1 MPERS
6 SFNIRSTVEHD
17 AMGAIALAAR
27 DIVRSAAEPISAG
40 ETIKAQMNRA
50 ARNLG
55 YAAGDWRVKAAWY
68 LEAGCWGAATFRDL
82 QDRYEKWTSRNERRA
97 RAHASAA
104 AASLGAM
111 RDRLAAT
118 DPDFHREQIVALD
131 AALARMGADDRPLDE
146 AGQGLTDEGAS

>member
-1 MPERS
+1 MPDRS
-6 SFNIRSTVEHD
+6 SSIPRYSVEHD
-17 AMGAIALAAR
+17 AMSAVALEAR
-27 DIVRSAAEPISAG
+27 DIVRSAAQPISSG

-97 RAHASAA
+97 RARADAA
-104 AASLGAM
+104 AASLGAL

-131 AALARMGADDRPLDE
+131 AALAAMGLGDRAMGE
-146 AGQGLTDEGAS
+146 AAGGLTDGGAK